1 MNIAALLSGGVDS
14 SVVVHLLNEAGYKP
28 DLFYIKIGMDDDELL
43 HCSSEE
49 DIEMAS
55 LIARKYG
62 CKLEVVDLHKD
73 YWDNVVDYTIKKA
86 KLGLTPNPDVMCN
99 KLIKFGVF
107 EQRVGVN
114 YDKTATGHYATTT
127 VINGKTYLTTAKDP
141 VKDQTDFLAQINYL
155 QVSKLMFPIGDLMK
169 SEVREIA
176 LKANLPS
183 SKRPDSQGIC
193 FLGKVNYNDFIRRYL
208 GEKEGPIVEMETG
221 KVLGRHKGY
230 WFHTVGQRK
239 GLGLSGG
246 PWYVIKKDV
255 EANIVWATKGF
266 DADAQYGNEFSMH
279 DFQFITDNPWGNENA
294 EREITFKIR
303 HTPEFTRGKI
313 LYSPDKYHV
322 VSEQKIQGIAPGQFG
337 VIYDADS
344 KICIGSGEIV

>member
-28 DLFYIKIGMDDDELL
+28 ALFYIKIGMDDDELL

-55 LIARKYG
+55 LIAHKYG
-62 CKLEVVDLHKD
+62 CKLEVVDLHQD
-73 YWDNVVDYTIKKA
+73 YWDNVVDYTIKKV

-107 EQRVGVN
+107 EQRVGKN
-114 YDKTATGHYATTT
+114 FDKTATGHYATTT
-127 VINGKTYLTTAKDP
+127 EINGKTYLTTAKDP

-155 QVSKLMFPIGDLMK
+155 QVSKLMFPIGHLMK
-169 SEVREIA
+169 SQVREIA
-176 LKANLPS
+176 RKANLPS

-208 GEKEGPIVEMETG
+208 GEKEGPIVEFETG
-221 KVLGRHKGY
+221 KILGKHKGY

-255 EANIVWATKGF
+255 DANIVWA
-266 DADAQYGNEFSMH
+266 S
-279 DFQFITDNPWGNENA
+279 
-294 EREITFKIR
+294 
-303 HTPEFTRGKI
+303 
-313 LYSPDKYHV
+313 
-322 VSEQKIQGIAPGQFG
+322 
-337 VIYDADS
+337 
-344 KICIGSGEIV
+344 